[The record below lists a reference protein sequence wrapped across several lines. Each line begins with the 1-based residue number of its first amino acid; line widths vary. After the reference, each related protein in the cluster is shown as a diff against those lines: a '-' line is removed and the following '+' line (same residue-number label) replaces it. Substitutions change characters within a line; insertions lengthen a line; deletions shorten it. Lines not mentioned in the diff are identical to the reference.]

1 MKPDY
6 NLEALNLRKR
16 AVERAA
22 KVVTLKLEKTRY
34 LYNIEKEKRKS
45 AAIKQ
50 LRVLLEYETRELDRA
65 KAELREIAV
74 KMILLEQEKQKQ
86 AKTRMKGIAVL
97 LIFSLAFAGLLVQ
110 YGLHYYDA
118 GVAPEF
124 IVETADTSNAPNFS
138 ITDRFLAFLEKLG
151 HYRSDNS
158 LTGAVIGIP
167 VGNCHEEI
175 TCVNQTT
182 THCVNETVQKCD
194 AACVNETIE
203 SCSEQCL
210 PNCVIEEING
220 KEREVCT
227 TSCSTVCSTETVQN
241 CGGCSEVMEEKCSS
255 EIVEQCSTETVCDEP
270 VESGVAAEIVEESPT
285 VEIQPIE
292 EAAEDIS
299 EELDIQPI
307 EEEIPQDDVT
317 GGAITIPELEEPE
330 LEVPVEGSAGEL
342 EVQPIEEESSE
353 LDVQPII
360 EEPVEEIPDISEP
373 ETQPIETIPPEQA
386 EDEPEMPAEIVEEP
400 IEDEEEVPPEVV
412 EPEEK
417 SFFASMIQSIKAA
430 LTPELDPLALSII
443 YTRLNTTFVTSGV
456 AANLTAHVNT
466 TEGLSKITYNW
477 FRNGTSITK
486 LNVPFEKI
494 NSTTTN
500 NSRDYSGNKYNM
512 NPLGGVT
519 WNATGGYDGKGAYT
533 LKGTA
538 AQNLSIYNM
547 SFPTTALSVAFWLL
561 TNGSGDGIISYAP
574 SDPENNEFLLFEQT
588 NLAVYTNNGAVTTGV
603 TGLSD
608 GRWHHVV
615 VTWRSST
622 GRIEVYKDG
631 QLNYSQTTGST
642 AALNNTRRG
651 CLTIGQDN
659 DDYCGQYQAGQ
670 ALIGTVDE
678 LLIFDRVINA
688 DQVFAL
694 WSNQSN
700 TIIDREVFKG
710 EKWTVEATPNDGSI
724 DGAPKMDH
732 YYIYQPVI
740 HSLVLNS
747 TNTSTNSS
755 DVNITAYVVTAD
767 SDNDEVKVTYN
778 WLVNNSPIA
787 ILNMPFEQVN
797 FTGFNN
803 SWDYSGLGN
812 NGNETGGSGANW
824 SATAGYDGKGAYSFN
839 GLNNNNFITL
849 SENGYWKNLCIS
861 GCTFSVWVT
870 VGERGVGPELI
881 LSRGNT
887 QSTFF
892 EFSTGRTAGQGASLG
907 VNFNGSISGNPS
919 PRCDVSTTGGLVYNK
934 GVSWNHIVG
943 VYNLSHIAIYIN
955 GTQNILEPC
964 PIYGLNATIW
974 QNNSRVLIGARDNA
988 GSTSNN
994 FNGTI
999 DELMVF
1005 NRSLT
1010 EAQIRALWLN
1020 QTNII
1025 VAQETVRGENW
1036 TVFATPMNGTFNGT
1050 VVRSNNV
1057 TILNAKPTQATPL
1070 LNTTNVSS
1078 NNTNVNLTGI
1088 NLSTADIDN
1097 DAVKNIYNWLLNG
1110 ISIAVLNMPF
1120 EGVNS
1125 TSYNNTWDYSGYG
1138 NNGIIDNAT
1147 WNATGG
1153 YDGKG
1158 AYQFNG
1164 SNGVHIGFLNNA
1176 SLDVNGSLTLAAW
1189 TKSIPSPSAFR
1200 TILWHGS
1207 GSADYI
1213 LRILTTGELIA
1224 LFRNASTND
1233 LSVTSTNRLLNNSW
1247 QHIAVVYDIDN
1258 SNLSLYIDGVMNTS
1272 NVSPGYG
1279 NIKDT
1284 GRFEIGNFFPTHT
1297 QTFNGTIDEVM
1308 VFNRSLSVEQIQ
1320 AIYRNETDT
1329 IVAQETAVGDI
1340 WSVEVTPNDGFD
1352 DGQALISNNVTILN
1366 TKPTHTTPLLNTTNV
1381 SSNNTFVNLTAINL
1395 STADTDND
1403 AVKNIY
1409 NWLVDSKP
1417 IAVLNMP
1424 FEGINSTTSNNAWD
1438 YSGLGNNGSETNG
1451 VFWNATGG
1459 YDGKGAYQFDGIDD
1473 YINVSNAN
1481 YFKGS
1486 LCING
1491 CTFSAWA
1498 KGVKSGVP
1506 RIIGRWQ
1513 S

>member
-255 EIVEQCSTETVCDEP
+255 EIVEQCSTETVCDEH

-700 TIIDREVFKG
+700 TIIDREVVKG

-797 FTGFNN
+797 FTDFNN
-803 SWDYSGLGN
+803 SWDYSGFGN
-812 NGNETGGSGANW
+812 NGNVTPSNDNW
-824 SATAGYDGKGAYSFN
+824 SSTAGYDGKGAYRFN
-839 GLNNNNFITL
+839 GIDDFITL
-849 SENGYWKNLCIS
+849 NDNGYWKTLCGK
-861 GCTFSVWVT
+861 GCTFSAWIKPNNQSITTTYILTRLNIANARDEFFELSYTYGSGSDNT
-870 VGERGVGPELI
+870 VGFQI
-881 LSRGNT
+881 Y
-887 QSTFF
+887 
-892 EFSTGRTAGQGASLG
+892 
-907 VNFNGSISGNPS
+907 FNGSESGNPN
-919 PRCDVSTTGGLVYNK
+919 PRCGASVGGVPTGAWSHV
-934 GVSWNHIVG
+934 VAF
-943 VYNLSHIAIYIN
+943 YNLSHAALYIN
-955 GTQNILEPC
+955 GTRQEQFNAC
-964 PIYGLNATIW
+964 NFYGVNTTFW
-974 QNNSRVLIGARDNA
+974 QNTTNVFIGARQNA
-988 GSTSNN
+988 GGGINF

-1025 VAQETVRGENW
+1025 VAQETGRAENW
-1036 TVFATPMNGTFNGT
+1036 SVQAFPNDGFTDGEFADGTIAL
-1050 VVRSNNV
+1050 SENV
-1057 TILNAKPTQATPL
+1057 SVLNQKPTL
-1070 LNTTNVSS
+1070 ILVVNSTNMSS
-1078 NNTNVNLTGI
+1078 NNTHVNI
-1088 NLSTADIDN
+1088 TAYATASDN
-1097 DAVKNIYNWLLNG
+1097 DSDPTKVIYNWRVNG
-1110 ISIAVLNMPF
+1110 TPVMVLNMPF
-1120 EGVNS
+1120 EQVNG
-1125 TSYNNTWDYSGYG
+1125 TSSNNIWDYSGLSH
-1138 NNGIIDNAT
+1138 NGSVVGAT

-1153 YDGKG
+1153 FDGKG
-1158 AYQFNG
+1158 AYQFDRVDDYIRINDSPYLKTTCTGGCTVAAWVYVRPTPTSFNRPWLVAKYDAGTATERFFAFAMAQDSSERFTFSIGNG
-1164 SNGVHIGFLNNA
+1164 S
-1176 SLDVNGSLTLAAW
+1176 
-1189 TKSIPSPSAFR
+1189 
-1200 TILWHGS
+1200 
-1207 GSADYI
+1207 
-1213 LRILTTGELIA
+1213 TTCTATGGA
-1224 LFRNASTND
+1224 YA
-1233 LSVTSTNRLLNNSW
+1233 NNSW
-1247 QHIAVVYDIDN
+1247 QHVVGRWNN
-1258 SNLSLYIDGVMNTS
+1258 SWVTIYVNGTQKAQNSCTFTS
-1272 NVSPGYG
+1272 INSEAWKAGKEDL
-1279 NIKDT
+1279 I
-1284 GRFEIGNFFPTHT
+1284 IGANDDELPQNF
-1297 QTFNGTIDEVM
+1297 FNGTIDEVLI
-1308 VFNRSLSVEQIQ
+1308 FNRSLSLEEIQ
-1320 AIYRNETDT
+1320 ALWLNQTNIIVANETSRFENWT
-1329 IVAQETAVGDI
+1329 IEA
-1340 WSVEVTPNDGFD
+1340 TPNDGYE
-1352 DGQALISNNVTILN
+1352 DGIMQFNNISILN
-1366 TKPTHTTPLLNTTNV
+1366 AKPTHSTPRLNTTDLTLNY
-1381 SSNNTFVNLTAINL
+1381 TTVNLTAINL
-1395 STADTDND
+1395 STADIDSD
-1403 AVKNIY
+1403 IVKNIY
-1409 NWLVDSKP
+1409 NWIV
-1417 IAVLNMP
+1417 
-1424 FEGINSTTSNNAWD
+1424 
-1438 YSGLGNNGSETNG
+1438 NGTH
-1451 VFWNATGG
+1451 
-1459 YDGKGAYQFDGIDD
+1459 
-1473 YINVSNAN
+1473 
-1481 YFKGS
+1481 
-1486 LCING
+1486 
-1491 CTFSAWA
+1491 
-1498 KGVKSGVP
+1498 
-1506 RIIGRWQ
+1506 
-1513 S
+1513 